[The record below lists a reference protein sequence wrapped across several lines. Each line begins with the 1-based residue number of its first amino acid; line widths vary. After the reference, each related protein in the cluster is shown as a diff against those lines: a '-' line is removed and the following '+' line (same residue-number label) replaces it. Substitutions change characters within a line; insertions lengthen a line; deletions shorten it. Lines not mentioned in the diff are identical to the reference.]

1 MNKNYSSE
9 VYNLKKI
16 WSILFAAMVVL
27 MASAMTVC
35 AEDEEDDESDEGEE
49 GAVGIAPSEEANGE
63 EEGEGG
69 EGGDGGEKE
78 NSTPGF
84 ELAFAAAGALGA
96 ARLAKVR
103 LN

>member
-1 MNKNYSSE
+1 M
-9 VYNLKKI
+9 KKI
-16 WSILFAAMVVL
+16 WSILFAAVVVL

-49 GAVGIAPSEEANGE
+49 GTAGE
-63 EEGEGG
+63 DGE
-69 EGGDGGEKE
+69 GGEKE

-84 ELAFAAAGALGA
+84 EFAFAAAGALGA
-96 ARLAKVR
+96 ARLARIR